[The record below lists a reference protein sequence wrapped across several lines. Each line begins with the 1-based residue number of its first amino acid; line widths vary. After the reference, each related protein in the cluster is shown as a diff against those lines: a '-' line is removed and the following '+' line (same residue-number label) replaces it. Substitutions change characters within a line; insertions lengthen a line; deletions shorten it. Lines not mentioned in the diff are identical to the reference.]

1 MSVYSLVFT
10 VVVLYLEEQLKTKL
24 FKTEKDKDLKFL
36 KDLIF
41 RLFKNRK
48 FEKILSTD
56 SATERPE
63 AHIRRVG
70 V

>member
-1 MSVYSLVFT
+1 MSVYSLVFA
-10 VVVLYLEEQLKTKL
+10 VVALYLEEQLKTKL

-48 FEKILSTD
+48 FEKNFEHRFSNRKTGG
-56 SATERPE
+56 
-63 AHIRRVG
+63 AH
-70 V
+70 